1 MSKAT
6 AASLLC
12 ALLLLTAARADSQA
26 FTGNWENAHRDQ
38 SGIAHVVISP
48 AGGEELSVRVYGDCH
63 PLECDWGSVAA
74 KGYSASPHAAALES
88 LVVHYDT
95 GFARKEIV
103 LSLSRPGELGFEL
116 RTDFHDG
123 SGRHDFEMTGTLRR
137 SAWAGPVGQ
146 SWERPPA
153 AATGWG
159 GGARSGTSPPPEES
173 CGSFDPNAVRVIET
187 GDEAKVVADGLTL
200 AQGGVREAHRA
211 RDVIRH
217 FRFDRRCR
225 AGKTVY
231 WKSGDAIPGDWM
243 GGADCLYFNPT
254 TAHAIRMANVWK
266 VVDGVQWIADFG
278 TDKAAAEEALALIRF
293 YRLGRECF
301 VGGRQAPVM
310 TYWLT
315 H

>member
-1 MSKAT
+1 MTKVT
-6 AASLLC
+6 ASSLLFT
-12 ALLLLTAARADSQA
+12 LLFAAAARADNAA

-48 AGGEELSVRVYGDCH
+48 AGGEELSVRIYGDCH
-63 PLECDWGSVAA
+63 PIECDWGSVAA
-74 KGYSASPHAAALES
+74 KGYSASPHSKALES

-95 GFARKEIV
+95 SFARKEIV
-103 LSLSRPGELGFEL
+103 FRLSRPGELGFEL
-116 RTDFHDG
+116 RTEFHDG
-123 SGRHDFEMTGTLRR
+123 SGRHDFEMTSTLRR

-146 SWERPPA
+146 SWNLMPS

-159 GGARSGTSPPPEES
+159 GGARSGTSPPPNET
-173 CGSFDPNAVRVIET
+173 CTRFDPAAVRLSET
-187 GDEAKVVADGLTL
+187 GDQAKVVAGDLTL

-211 RDVIRH
+211 RDVVRH
-217 FRFDRRCR
+217 FGFDRLCH

-231 WKSGDAIPGDWM
+231 WKSGDGIPGGWM

-254 TAHAIRMANVWK
+254 TAHAVRMANVWK

-278 TDKAAAEEALALIRF
+278 ADKAAADEALALIRF